1 MLKLVT
7 QFDNPEMKPSVAT
20 PTCGGCCCCCC
31 CCVVTTF
38 ATGVITSR
46 NVAHAI
52 SSQKTKKVEE
62 IKPVKLKIIGTI
74 SFLASFV
81 GGIFA
86 AVTFKS
92 LVIGTMI
99 LVVLHSLFMAYLVKQ
114 AKLKVCIAIATVILT
129 AIAVYAEAWIWM
141 MILG

>member
-7 QFDNPEMKPSVAT
+7 QFDNPEMRPSVAT
-20 PTCGGCCCCCC
+20 PTCGPCCCCCC
-31 CCVVTTF
+31 CCVVTTI

-52 SSQKTKKVEE
+52 SAQQSKKVEE
-62 IKPVKLKIIGTI
+62 IKPVKLKTIGAI
-74 SFLASFV
+74 SFLASFA

-86 AVTFKS
+86 AFAFES

-99 LVVLHSLFMAYLVKQ
+99 LVLLHSLFMAYLVRQ
-114 AKLKVCIAIATVILT
+114 AKLKVDIAIATVILT
-129 AIAVYAEAWIWM
+129 TIAVYFEAGIWIR
-141 MILG
+141 ILA